1 MTACGQRRVEAR
13 VVVEFHDQNV
23 DRCRCCSGLDCL
35 ELIGA
40 RRCIPQNGNSF
51 HIGNSIA
58 DQLKP
63 LAAQGRRVQ
72 KETGEVASR
81 MSQARYI
88 AAGDGIAFE
97 IVCDYRQLGRC
108 RSRRFYGRTRCWNE
122 YIRAE
127 LDKLASQLRKSVRF
141 AVRPACFDFDGLSF
155 DIAGLVEP
163 LAQGIEDRRSGI
175 WKSRMEK
182 PTIGTFCAGCERVSV
197 DRSSAAPA
205 RRAVNLRRV
214 IRSIIGAAMRAQE
227 GALYRLKRVLR

>member
-1 MTACGQRRVEAR
+1 
-13 VVVEFHDQNV
+13 
-23 DRCRCCSGLDCL
+23 
-35 ELIGA
+35 
-40 RRCIPQNGNSF
+40 
-51 HIGNSIA
+51 
-58 DQLKP
+58 
-63 LAAQGRRVQ
+63 
-72 KETGEVASR
+72 

-141 AVRPACFDFDGLSF
+141 AVRPACFDFDGLAF

-163 LAQGIEDRRSGI
+163 LAKGIEDRRSGI

-182 PTIGTFCAGCERVSV
+182 PD
-197 DRSSAAPA
+197 DRNLFAPVASASASIV
-205 RRAVNLRRV
+205 AVQRPPGGR
-214 IRSIIGAAMRAQE
+214 
-227 GALYRLKRVLR
+227 